1 MPALLPHKQNMGNLQ
16 NTNKLMKEGDTY
28 YTPNLLPSGYY
39 RIIWNDDFIDHFNME
54 NNLCHETMEEAIKHS
69 EALLTKKPQ

>member
-1 MPALLPHKQNMGNLQ
+1 
-16 NTNKLMKEGDTY
+16 MKEGDTY

-69 EALLTKKPQ
+69 EALLTKPTL

>member
-16 NTNKLMKEGDTY
+16 NTNKVMEEGETY
-28 YTPNLLPSGYY
+28 YTPNLLPSKYY
-39 RIIWNDDFIDHFNME
+39 RVIWNNDFIDQFNMD